1 MASRDDDWSAVRNSG
16 ENMTS
21 RQDPLQQPSVGVAE
35 VPINPGRI
43 LRAIARIGYTPE
55 SAICDIVDN
64 SVAANARRAVIKLER
79 QPDMSEARRNSAAR
93 YIIADDG
100 DGMDRDSLIEALAL
114 GADGQYDSRSLG
126 KYGLGLKS
134 AGLSQGD
141 RIEVVSAPRGGSW
154 GKVVLDLPHV
164 EETGRLECLV
174 MEPNSVDLER
184 ANELIPGATHGTVI
198 TIEKIHK
205 RNHPSI
211 RKTRAALERNLGI
224 TYFYFLQ
231 PNGGHLEIL
240 LDGDLVEPFDPL
252 FVEEADASGNLDDST
267 WNGRDVRWLE
277 HQNTVILDAEN
288 GVEATIEATQLVH
301 PPAFE
306 NPAEI
311 RKKYMIGSG
320 SYGFYIY
327 RNKRLIRMAERFNG
341 LIPTDQDYFA
351 FRGRIL
357 IDDSADDAFN
367 IDVKKS
373 EILLSEEAEGALS
386 EAIYEAR
393 RLSKSSWK
401 NAAAILRKK
410 ANADPNSKAAE
421 ALSEVEFPDF
431 LPTDPDDA
439 ISENERTKRARKE
452 SDRHPL
458 KEEERDQARKEGARV
473 TFVDQLD
480 DNALWERARD
490 ASLGTVVR
498 INRSH
503 RFMRMFDERF
513 GDDADVV
520 LLIQALFLSLAS
532 AESGTV
538 RNKQDLDDEIIEEV
552 FVTYRN
558 QASAAVYKATADALE
573 KRFA

>member
-1 MASRDDDWSAVRNSG
+1 
-16 ENMTS
+16 MTA
-21 RQDPLQQPSVGVAE
+21 RQGTFEETPTGFAE

-64 SVAANARRAVIKLER
+64 SVAANARRVAIKLER
-79 QPDMSEARRNSAAR
+79 EPDMSEARRNSAAR

-100 DGMDRDSLIEALAL
+100 DGMDQGRLIEALAL
-114 GADGQYDSRSLG
+114 GADGQYVSGSLG

-141 RIEVVSAPRGGSW
+141 RIEVVSARDGGSW
-154 GKVVLDLPHV
+154 SKVILDLPHV
-164 EETGRLECLV
+164 EETGRLECLTV
-174 MEPNSVDLER
+174 EPDSVDLER
-184 ANELIPGATHGTVI
+184 VNQLIPGATRGTVV

-211 RKTRAALERNLGI
+211 RKTREALGRNLGM

-231 PNGGHLEIL
+231 PNAGELEIE
-240 LDGDLVEPFDPL
+240 LDGEPVDPFDPL
-252 FVEEADASGNLDDST
+252 FVDEANSSGNLDDST
-267 WNGRDVRWLE
+267 WDGRDVRWLE
-277 HQNTVILDAEN
+277 HSNPIILDAEN

-311 RKKYMIGSG
+311 RKKYMIGG
-320 SYGFYIY
+320 SHYGFYVY
-327 RNKRLIRMAERFNG
+327 RNKRLIRRAERFNG
-341 LIPTDQDYFA
+341 LIPADQDYFA

-373 EILLSEEAEGALS
+373 EILLSEEAENALS

-393 RLSKSSWK
+393 RLSRSGWK

-410 ANADPNSKAAE
+410 ANEDPNSKATE
-421 ALSEVEFPDF
+421 ALSEVDFPEF

-439 ISENERTKRARKE
+439 ISENERSKRAQKE
-452 SDRHPL
+452 SARHPL
-458 KEEERDQARKEGARV
+458 KDKERDQARKEGARV

-490 ASLGTVVR
+490 ATLGTVVR

-503 RFMRMFDERF
+503 RFMRMFDEHF

-520 LLIQALFLSLAS
+520 LLVQALFLSLAS

-538 RNKQDLDDEIIEEV
+538 RNKQDLDDEVIEDV
-552 FVTYRN
+552 FLTYRN
-558 QASAAVYKATADALE
+558 QASAAVYKVTADALE